1 MRVFKDKKINE
12 KEIDKIFC
20 DICKKEIE
28 KDKFGYFFD
37 HIHIEKTWGYNSDKD
52 GEYTE
57 LDVCESCFDKLK
69 HN

>member
-1 MRVFKDKKINE
+1 MRKYTETQINE
-12 KEIDKIFC
+12 KTVEKVFC

-37 HIHIEKTWGYNSDKD
+37 HVHIEKTWGYNSDKD

-57 LDVCESCFDKLK
+57 LDICEKCFDKLK
-69 HN
+69 S